1 MPRIEALVTAA
12 DGGLVREV
20 LGEDFVQ
27 RKRTMVRN
35 PRRDPALVGQQ
46 LARGPFES
54 GPPDLVDI
62 ILAHRVPEVPAGVLQ
77 EVACLDCPGPSRWRA
92 GGAKALKEVRKC
104 IDQLALDA
112 LPLAAAQALD
122 LLDHVLPVD
131 RVG

>member
-1 MPRIEALVTAA
+1 MPRIEALVKAA

-35 PRRDPALVGQQ
+35 SRRDPALVGQQ

-62 ILAHRVPEVPAGVLQ
+62 ELLAHRVPEIPPGVLQ

-92 GGAKALKEVRKC
+92 GVAKALKDVRQC

-122 LLDHVLPVD
+122 LLDHVLP
-131 RVG
+131 